1 MATTITLGR
10 VVGSMIYTGTSDNNT
25 AIASYL
31 TSQGI
36 TPLVY
41 DLYVCSANANLYQY
55 QSVDGTLTWVLL
67 LNLTGPAGTFAI
79 AKVYSSVAAMNE
91 GYATDGVPVGGLVV
105 IDTGNVEDEDNA
117 KLYVKG
123 DAAYEYLTDMS
134 GARGI
139 QGPKGDKGDTG
150 NTGATG
156 VGISSITKTGTAGL
170 VDTYTISLTNGQSN
184 TFTVT
189 NGAQGPQGATGAT
202 GATPQITAQV
212 TTLAAGSNATV
223 SQTGTAEQPVLTFGI
238 PRGNTGEQGVQG
250 IQGEKGDTGATG
262 ATPQITV
269 QVQGLAAGSQPTVS
283 QTGTAENPTITLG
296 IPAGATGAQGQR
308 GPQGPAGANGQTP
321 TMSINANGEL
331 VATYPS

>member
-10 VVGSMIYTGTSDNNT
+10 VVGSMIYTGTADSNT

-41 DLYVCSANANLYQY
+41 DLYVCSANGNLYQY
-55 QSVDGTLTWVLL
+55 QSVESNLTWVLL

-79 AKVYSSVAAMNE
+79 SKVYSSVAAMNE

-134 GARGI
+134 GAQGI

-150 NTGATG
+150 NTGPQG
-156 VGISSITKTGTAGL
+156 VGISSITKTGTVGL
-170 VDTYTISLTNGQSN
+170 VDTYTILLTNGQNS

-189 NGAQGPQGATGAT
+189 NG
-202 GATPQITAQV
+202 
-212 TTLAAGSNATV
+212 
-223 SQTGTAEQPVLTFGI
+223 
-238 PRGNTGEQGVQG
+238 
-250 IQGEKGDTGATG
+250 EKGDTGATGATG

-296 IPAGATGAQGQR
+296 IPAGATGAQGQT

>member
-10 VVGSMIYTGTSDNNT
+10 VVGSMIYTGTADSNT

-31 TSQGI
+31 TSLGI

-41 DLYVCSANANLYQY
+41 DLYVCSANGNFYQY

-79 AKVYSSVAAMNE
+79 SKVYSSVAAMNA

-123 DAAYEYLTDMS
+123 DTAYEYLTDMS
-134 GARGI
+134 GAQGI

-150 NTGATG
+150 NTGPQG
-156 VGISSITKTGTAGL
+156 VGISSITKTSTAGL
-170 VDTYTISLTNGQSN
+170 VDTYTISLTNGQSS

-202 GATPQITAQV
+202 GV
-212 TTLAAGSNATV
+212 
-223 SQTGTAEQPVLTFGI
+223 
-238 PRGNTGEQGVQG
+238 
-250 IQGEKGDTGATG
+250 
-262 ATPQITV
+262 
-269 QVQGLAAGSQPTVS
+269 
-283 QTGTAENPTITLG
+283 
-296 IPAGATGAQGQR
+296 QGQR

-321 TMSINANGEL
+321 TMSINENGEL
-331 VATYPS
+331 VATYS

>member
-1 MATTITLGR
+1 MAVQNLGR
-10 VVGSMIYTGTSDNNT
+10 VVGSRIYSGTADSNSAIQSQLTG
-25 AIASYL
+25 
-31 TSQGI
+31 QGI

-41 DLYVCSANANLYQY
+41 DLYVSSVSGNLYQY
-55 QSVDGTLTWVLL
+55 QLVEANPTWALL
-67 LNLTGPAGTFAI
+67 INLKGPAGTFAI
-79 AKVYSSVAAMNE
+79 SKVYSSVAAMNA

-134 GARGI
+134 GAQGI
-139 QGPKGDKGDTG
+139 QGPQGPA
-150 NTGATG
+150 GATG
-156 VGISSITKTGTAGL
+156 QTGPQGVGITSIIKTNTSGL
-170 VDTYTISLTNGQSN
+170 VDTYTITLSN
-184 TFTVT
+184 NSTSTFTVT
-189 NGAQGPQGATGAT
+189 NGAQGPQGANGAT

-223 SQTGTAEQPVLTFGI
+223 SQTGTAERPVLTFGI

-296 IPAGATGAQGQR
+296 IPAGATGAQGQT

-321 TMSINANGEL
+321 TLSINENGEL
-331 VATYPS
+331 VATYS

>member
-1 MATTITLGR
+1 MAVQNLGR
-10 VVGSMIYTGTSDNNT
+10 VVGSRIYSGTADSNSAIQSQLTG
-25 AIASYL
+25 
-31 TSQGI
+31 QGI

-41 DLYVCSANANLYQY
+41 DLYVSSVSGNLYQY
-55 QSVDGTLTWVLL
+55 QLVEANPTWALL
-67 LNLTGPAGTFAI
+67 INLKGPAGTFAI
-79 AKVYSSVAAMNE
+79 SKVYSSVAAMNA

-105 IDTGNVEDEDNA
+105 IETGNTEDPDNA

-123 DAAYEYLTDMS
+123 SSAYEYLTDMS
-134 GARGI
+134 GAQGI
-139 QGPKGDKGDTG
+139 QGPQGPA
-150 NTGATG
+150 GATG
-156 VGISSITKTGTAGL
+156 QTGPQGVGITSIIKTNTSGL
-170 VDTYTISLTNGQSN
+170 VDTYTITLSN
-184 TFTVT
+184 NSTSTFTVT
-189 NGAQGPQGATGAT
+189 NGAQGPQGANGAT

-223 SQTGTAEQPVLTFGI
+223 SQTGTAERPVLTFGI

-296 IPAGATGAQGQR
+296 IPAGATGAQGQT

-321 TMSINANGEL
+321 TLSINENGEL
-331 VATYPS
+331 VATYS

>member
-10 VVGSMIYTGTSDNNT
+10 VVGSMIYTGTADSNT

-41 DLYVCSANANLYQY
+41 DLYVCSANGNLYQY
-55 QSVDGTLTWVLL
+55 QSVESNLTWVLL
-67 LNLTGPAGTFAI
+67 LNLTGPAGTFRI
-79 AKVYSSVAAMNE
+79 SKVYSSVAAMNE

-134 GARGI
+134 GAQGI
-139 QGPKGDKGDTG
+139 QGPKGAKGDTG
-150 NTGATG
+150 NTGPQG
-156 VGISSITKTGTAGL
+156 VGISSITKTGTVGL
-170 VDTYTISLTNGQSN
+170 VDTYTILLTNGQNS

-189 NGAQGPQGATGAT
+189 NG
-202 GATPQITAQV
+202 
-212 TTLAAGSNATV
+212 
-223 SQTGTAEQPVLTFGI
+223 
-238 PRGNTGEQGVQG
+238 
-250 IQGEKGDTGATG
+250 EKGDTGATGATG

-296 IPAGATGAQGQR
+296 IPAGATGAQGQT

>member
-10 VVGSMIYTGTSDNNT
+10 VVGSMIYTGTADNNT

-41 DLYVCSANANLYQY
+41 DLYVCSANGNLYQY

-79 AKVYSSVAAMNE
+79 SKVYSSVAAMNE

-150 NTGATG
+150 NTGPQG
-156 VGISSITKTGTAGL
+156 VGISSITKTSTAGL

-189 NGAQGPQGATGAT
+189 NGAQG
-202 GATPQITAQV
+202 
-212 TTLAAGSNATV
+212 
-223 SQTGTAEQPVLTFGI
+223 QT
-238 PRGNTGEQGVQG
+238 
-250 IQGEKGDTGATG
+250 
-262 ATPQITV
+262 
-269 QVQGLAAGSQPTVS
+269 
-283 QTGTAENPTITLG
+283 
-296 IPAGATGAQGQR
+296 

>member
-10 VVGSMIYTGTSDNNT
+10 VVGSMIYTGTADNNT

-41 DLYVCSANANLYQY
+41 DLYVCSANGNLYQY
-55 QSVDGTLTWVLL
+55 QSVESNLTWVLL

-79 AKVYSSVAAMNE
+79 SKVYSSVAAMNA

-134 GARGI
+134 GAQGI

-150 NTGATG
+150 NTGPQG
-156 VGISSITKTGTAGL
+156 VGISSITKTGTVGL
-170 VDTYTISLTNGQSN
+170 VDTYTILLTNGQSS

-189 NGAQGPQGATGAT
+189 NG
-202 GATPQITAQV
+202 
-212 TTLAAGSNATV
+212 
-223 SQTGTAEQPVLTFGI
+223 
-238 PRGNTGEQGVQG
+238 
-250 IQGEKGDTGATG
+250 EKGDTGATGATG

-296 IPAGATGAQGQR
+296 IPAGATGATGATGQR
-308 GPQGPAGANGQTP
+308 GPQGPAGADGQTP

-331 VATYPS
+331 VATYPA

>member
-10 VVGSMIYTGTSDNNT
+10 VVGSMIYTGTADSNT

-41 DLYVCSANANLYQY
+41 DLYVCSANGNLYQY
-55 QSVDGTLTWVLL
+55 QSVESNLTWVLL

-79 AKVYSSVAAMNE
+79 SKVYSSVAAMNE

-134 GARGI
+134 GATGI
-139 QGPKGDKGDTG
+139 QGPRGPQ
-150 NTGATG
+150 GATGQTGPQG
-156 VGISSITKTGTAGL
+156 VGISSITKTSTAGL
-170 VDTYTISLTNGQSN
+170 VDTYTILLTNGQSY

-189 NGAQGPQGATGAT
+189 NGEKGDTGATGAT

-238 PRGNTGEQGVQG
+238 PRGNTGERGAQGV
-250 IQGEKGDTGATG
+250 QGEKGDTGATG

-296 IPAGATGAQGQR
+296 IPAGATGAQGQT

>member
-10 VVGSMIYTGTSDNNT
+10 VVGSMIYTGTADSNT

-41 DLYVCSANANLYQY
+41 DLYVCSANGNLYQY
-55 QSVDGTLTWVLL
+55 QSVESNLTWVLL

-79 AKVYSSVAAMNE
+79 SKVYSSVAAMNE

-123 DAAYEYLTDMS
+123 DTAYEYLTDMS
-134 GARGI
+134 GAQGI

-150 NTGATG
+150 NTGPQG
-156 VGISSITKTGTAGL
+156 VGISSITKTGTVGL
-170 VDTYTISLTNGQSN
+170 VDTYTILLTNGQNS

-189 NGAQGPQGATGAT
+189 NG
-202 GATPQITAQV
+202 
-212 TTLAAGSNATV
+212 
-223 SQTGTAEQPVLTFGI
+223 
-238 PRGNTGEQGVQG
+238 
-250 IQGEKGDTGATG
+250 EKGDTGATGATG

-269 QVQGLAAGSQPTVS
+269 QVQGLAAGSVPTVS

-296 IPAGATGAQGQR
+296 IPAGATGAQGQT

>member
-10 VVGSMIYTGTSDNNT
+10 VVGSMIYTGTSDSNT

-41 DLYVCSANANLYQY
+41 DLYVCSANGNLYQY

-67 LNLTGPAGTFAI
+67 LNLTGPAGTFRI
-79 AKVYSSVAAMNE
+79 SKVYSSVAAMNE

-139 QGPKGDKGDTG
+139 QGPKGNKGDTG
-150 NTGATG
+150 NTGPQG
-156 VGISSITKTGTAGL
+156 VGISSITKTSTAGL
-170 VDTYTISLTNGQSN
+170 VDTYTILLTNGQSS

-189 NGAQGPQGATGAT
+189 NGEKGPQGA
-202 GATPQITAQV
+202 
-212 TTLAAGSNATV
+212 
-223 SQTGTAEQPVLTFGI
+223 
-238 PRGNTGEQGVQG
+238 
-250 IQGEKGDTGATG
+250 TGATG

-296 IPAGATGAQGQR
+296 IPAGATGAQGQT